1 MNEELKIIIKAV
13 SDEAKK
19 NLAGIKD
26 ELNGMEKSGV
36 SSGKS
41 IKESMASIKKGAA
54 IAVGAITALTTAM
67 IALGKRSLE
76 YRESQARL
84 ISGFQSV
91 GASAEQASQTYQKLF
106 RFLGKADTAN
116 EAANLLAHLTTNE
129 QDLAEWTMILQGV
142 YAKFPDSLPIESL
155 AEAANETART
165 GAVTGVLADA
175 LSWAGSSVNAMNAK
189 LEQAGSLE
197 EREALLRTT
206 LNQLYG
212 NAAVIYEKNNSAML
226 AYNESQYR
234 LNQALAEATVY
245 IYPLLTAINN
255 LAATVL
261 SVLKPAFETIAAVII
276 VFVQW
281 IAAAIKA
288 VGSFFGLFSGRGVK
302 AVNSVSAN
310 MGQIKNNTSGVTSS
324 VGDLEDAF
332 KKAEE
337 QAKKLKKQ
345 TMGFDELNI
354 LQSGTNVSA
363 GVGKI
368 DIPKTEMPEF
378 NIPIVGSIDTDLP
391 GLTEF
396 EDKVDSIRE
405 KLESWLPILA
415 SIGGAIAGIKIGG
428 FVGGVADALGKIAE
442 FKRRNKAMDEAIEG
456 IGSGRFVGDTLFEEG
471 LKNLGKSKTKAGQAQ
486 KQLKGYF
493 AVLKKIGGYLLII
506 AGTLLLLKGYSDS
519 WVKGVDWNSLIT
531 TLSGIALIIAGAT
544 LAFGALGGAM
554 ASVTG
559 GVALLVL
566 SIKDIVANGL
576 NWKNGLG
583 LIAAALLIAIPIIIA
598 FNTALIANPIGLII
612 VAIAALIAGIAALV
626 IAFATEKPA
635 IKSVEE
641 AQRALNEAK
650 EKAAEAENSYINA
663 VDGAEAA
670 LTRLKDAEAAA
681 GVTGAELYEQV
692 QNGTLDYANMTDAQK
707 ECYKAYLN
715 NEKKQKELV
724 ESTAALNEARKAE
737 VIASYENQLALAKE
751 SGSYDEFKNSVVE
764 AFEKGELSADEARD
778 LIAKSMSE
786 MSDSAQQAFMED
798 IPLSLKAGLNPHQY
812 ESSGT
817 KIKKWFGNLWEGIKD
832 VFQNIGTWFKNIFND
847 AWKAVKGVFSGVGE
861 FFAGVW
867 NTIKKQFSEIGQK
880 IGNAVSNAFSKA
892 VNWVLDK
899 AIGLINGFI
908 KALNKA
914 ISIINKIP
922 GVDIKKIDMLEV
934 PQMAKGGIVNSA
946 TLALFG
952 EQGREAVVP
961 LENNTEWMDVL
972 ANRIAERNN
981 TPSKIVLMLDGKEL
995 GYASIN
1001 SINGIT
1007 KQTGKLQLALA

>member
-26 ELNGMEKSGV
+26 ELNGMEKSGA

-54 IAVGAITALTTAM
+54 IAAGAITALTTAM

-175 LSWAGSSVNAMNAK
+175 LNWAGMSEDAMNAK
-189 LEQAGSLE
+189 LEQTGSLE

-212 NAAVIYEKNNSAML
+212 NAAILYEKNNSAML

-288 VGSFFGLFSGRGVK
+288 VGSFFGLFSGRGVQ

-310 MGQIKNNTSGVTSS
+310 MGQIKNNTSDVTSG

-354 LQSGTNVSA
+354 LQSGTNISA

-396 EDKVDSIRE
+396 ENKVDSIRE
-405 KLESWLPILA
+405 KLESLLPVLA
-415 SIGGAIAGIKIGG
+415 SIGGAFAGQKFADFTGDI
-428 FVGGVADALGKIAE
+428 ADAFGKIAE
-442 FKRRNKAMDEAIEG
+442 LKSQANRIKVKQIFG
-456 IGSGRFVGDTLFEEG
+456 TDTEKDIKELE
-471 LKNLGKSKTKAGQAQ
+471 KIKGKTEQAK
-486 KQLKGYF
+486 KQLSGYL

-506 AGTLLLLKGYSDS
+506 AGTFLTIKGYSDA
-519 WVKGVDWNSLIT
+519 WVKGVDWKNLLT
-531 TLSGIALIIAGAT
+531 TFAGIALIIAGIT
-544 LAFGALGGAM
+544 LAFGSLKGAM

-559 GVALLVL
+559 GVVLLVL

-650 EKAAEAENSYINA
+650 EQAAEAENSYINA

-786 MSDSAQQAFMED
+786 MSDSAQQTFMED
-798 IPLSLKAGLNPHQY
+798 IPLSLKEGLNPHQY

-946 TLALFG
+946 TLAMFG
-952 EQGREAVVP
+952 EQGREAVIP

-972 ANRIAERNN
+972 ANRIAERNSA
-981 TPSKIVLMLDGKEL
+981 PSKIVLMVDGKEL

>member
-54 IAVGAITALTTAM
+54 IAAGAIAAVTTAM
-67 IALGKRSLE
+67 IALGKSSLE

-175 LSWAGSSVNAMNAK
+175 LNWAGMSEDAMNAK
-189 LEQAGSLE
+189 LAQTSSLE

-212 NAAVIYEKNNSAML
+212 NAAILYEKNNSAML

-261 SVLKPAFETIAAVII
+261 SILKPAFETIAAVII

-288 VGSFFGLFSGRGVK
+288 VGSFFGLFSGRGVQ

-310 MGQIKNNTSGVTSS
+310 MGQIKNNTSDVTSG

-405 KLESWLPILA
+405 KLESLLPVLA
-415 SIGGAIAGIKIGG
+415 SIGGAIAGQKIGG
-428 FVGGVADALGKIAE
+428 FVGDVADALGTIISTQDSMNAIAP
-442 FKRRNKAMDEAIEG
+442 NGMLLG
-456 IGSGRFVGDTLFEEG
+456 IPDAAKTYKKLDTE
-471 LKNLGKSKTKAGQAQ
+471 LKQAK
-486 KQLKGYF
+486 KQLSGYF

-506 AGTLLLLKGYSDS
+506 AGTFLTIKGYSDA
-519 WVKGVDWNSLIT
+519 WVKGVDWKNLLT
-531 TLSGIALIIAGAT
+531 TFAGIALIIAGVT
-544 LAFGALGGAM
+544 LAFGSLKGAM

-559 GVALLVL
+559 GVVLLVL

-650 EKAAEAENSYINA
+650 EKAVEAENSYINA

-681 GVTGAELYEQV
+681 GITGAELYEQV
-692 QNGTLDYANMTDAQK
+692 QNGTLDYADMTDAQK

-798 IPLSLKAGLNPHQY
+798 IPLSLKEGLNPHQY

-946 TLALFG
+946 TLAMFG
-952 EQGREAVVP
+952 EQGREAVIP

-972 ANRIAERNN
+972 ANRIAERNSA
-981 TPSKIVLMLDGKEL
+981 PSKIVLMVDGKEL

>member
-13 SDEAKK
+13 SDEAKR

-26 ELNGMEKSGV
+26 ELNDMEKAGV

-41 IKESMASIKKGAA
+41 IKESMASIKKSAA
-54 IAVGAITALTTAM
+54 IAVGAIAAVTTAM
-67 IALGKRSLE
+67 IALGKSSLE
-76 YRESQARL
+76 YRETQARL

-91 GASAEQASQTYQKLF
+91 GASAEQASQTYQRLF
-106 RFLGKADTAN
+106 RFLGEADTAT

-142 YAKFPDSLPIESL
+142 YAKFPDSLPVESL

-165 GAVTGVLADA
+165 GVVTGALADA
-175 LSWAGSSVNAMNAK
+175 LNWAGASEDAMNAK
-189 LEQAGSLE
+189 LEQTGSLE
-197 EREALLRTT
+197 EREALLRST

-212 NAAVIYEKNNSAML
+212 NAAVLYERNNSAML

-234 LNQALAEATVY
+234 LNQALVEATVY
-245 IYPLLTAINN
+245 IYPLLTAFNN
-255 LAATVL
+255 LAATIL
-261 SVLKPAFETIAAVII
+261 SVLKPAFETIAAVVI

-281 IAAAIKA
+281 ITAAIKA
-288 VGSFFGLFSGRGVK
+288 VGSFFGLFSGKGTK
-302 AVNSVSAN
+302 AVSSVSAN
-310 MGQIKNNTSGVTSS
+310 IGQIKKNTSGLTSG
-324 VGDLEDAF
+324 VGDLGDAF
-332 KKAEE
+332 KDAEE

-345 TMGFDELNI
+345 TMSFDELNI
-354 LQSGTNVSA
+354 LKSDTDTSA
-363 GVGKI
+363 GGSGGGSGGKINIPETDIPEI
-368 DIPKTEMPEF
+368 DIP
-378 NIPIVGSIDTDLP
+378 IIGGIDTDLP
-391 GLTEF
+391 GLSDF

-415 SIGGAIAGIKIGG
+415 SIGGAIAGLKIGG
-428 FVGGVADALGKIAE
+428 FVGDIADALGKI
-442 FKRRNKAMDEAIEG
+442 I
-456 IGSGRFVGDTLFEEG
+456 DT
-471 LKNLGKSKTKAGQAQ
+471 
-486 KQLKGYF
+486 QLKMNAIAPKGKLLSVASKKDYEKLDTELKQAKGQLNGYF

-506 AGTLLLLKGYSDS
+506 AGTLLTLKGYSDS
-519 WVKGVDWNSLIT
+519 WVNGVDWKSLLT
-531 TLSGIALIIAGAT
+531 TLGGIALVIVGVT
-544 LAFGALGGAM
+544 LAFGSFKGAM
-554 ASVTG
+554 ASIIG
-559 GVALLVL
+559 GISLLVL

-576 NWKNGLG
+576 NWKNGIG

-650 EKAAEAENSYINA
+650 EKAAEAEDSYINA

-681 GVTGAELYEQV
+681 GITGAELYEQV
-692 QNGTLDYANMTDAQK
+692 QNGTLDYADMTDAQK

-786 MSDSAQQAFMED
+786 MSDSAQQTFMED
-798 IPLSLKAGLNPHQY
+798 IPLSLKEGLNPHQY

-832 VFQNIGTWFKNIFND
+832 VFKNIGTWFKNIFND

-880 IGNAVSNAFSKA
+880 IGNAVSNAFSQA

-899 AIGLINGFI
+899 AIGIINGFI

-914 ISIINKIP
+914 IGIINKIP

-934 PQMAKGGIVNSA
+934 PKMAKGGIVNSA
-946 TLALFG
+946 TLAMFG
-952 EQGREAVVP
+952 EQGREAVIP
-961 LENNTEWMDVL
+961 LENNTEWMDIL

-1007 KQTGKLQLALA
+1007 KQTGKLQLALS

>member
-54 IAVGAITALTTAM
+54 IAIGAITALTTAM

-91 GASAEQASQTYQKLF
+91 GASAEQASQTYQRLF

-165 GAVTGVLADA
+165 GTVTGVLADA

-189 LEQAGSLE
+189 LEQTGSLE

-310 MGQIKNNTSGVTSS
+310 MGQIKDNTSGVTSS

-354 LQSGTNVSA
+354 LQSETNVSA

-396 EDKVDSIRE
+396 ENKVDSIRE
-405 KLESWLPILA
+405 KLESLLPVLA
-415 SIGGAIAGIKIGG
+415 SIGGAIAGQKIGS
-428 FVGGVADALGKIAE
+428 FVGNIADALGTIISARDSMNAIAPNGKLLGLPFAAE
-442 FKRRNKAMDEAIEG
+442 QYKKL
-456 IGSGRFVGDTLFEEG
+456 DTK
-471 LKNLGKSKTKAGQAQ
+471 LKQAQ
-486 KQLKGYF
+486 NQLKGYL
-493 AVLKKIGGYLLII
+493 AVLKKVGGYLLII
-506 AGTLLLLKGYSDS
+506 AGTFLTIKGYSDA
-519 WVKGVDWNSLIT
+519 WVKGVDWKNLLT
-531 TLSGIALIIAGAT
+531 TFAGIALIITGIT
-544 LAFGALGGAM
+544 LAFGSLKGAM

-559 GVALLVL
+559 GVVLLVL

-798 IPLSLKAGLNPHQY
+798 IPLSLKEGLNPHQY

-972 ANRIAERNN
+972 ANRIAERNS

>member
-26 ELNGMEKSGV
+26 ELNAMEKSGA

-116 EAANLLAHLTTNE
+116 ETANLLAHLTTNE
-129 QDLAEWTMILQGV
+129 KDLAEWTTILQGV

-165 GAVTGVLADA
+165 GTVTGVLADA
-175 LSWAGSSVNAMNAK
+175 LNWAGASEDAMNAK
-189 LEQAGSLE
+189 LEQTGSLE

-212 NAAVIYEKNNSAML
+212 NAAVLYEKNNSAML

-255 LAATVL
+255 LAATIL

-288 VGSFFGLFSGRGVK
+288 VGSFFGLFSGRGVQ

-310 MGQIKNNTSGVTSS
+310 MGQIKNNTSDVTSGI
-324 VGDLEDAF
+324 GDLEDAF
-332 KKAEE
+332 NKAEE

-363 GVGKI
+363 GIGKI
-368 DIPKTEMPEF
+368 DIPKTEMPQF

-396 EDKVDSIRE
+396 ENKVDSIRE
-405 KLESWLPILA
+405 KLEGLLPALA
-415 SIGGAIAGIKIGG
+415 AVGAGFAGQKFADFTGG
-428 FVGGVADALGKIAE
+428 FTDALGKITNLELQTQKVAQQV
-442 FKRRNKAMDEAIEG
+442 M
-456 IGSGRFVGDTLFEEG
+456 SGKIRKKDVEG
-471 LKNLGKSKTKAGQAQ
+471 LKKAKVEAEQAK
-486 KQLKGYF
+486 KQLSGYF
-493 AVLKKIGGYLLII
+493 AVLKKVGGYLLII
-506 AGTLLLLKGYSDS
+506 AGTFLTLKGYSDA
-519 WVKGVDWNSLIT
+519 WVKGVDWKNLLT
-531 TLSGIALIIAGAT
+531 TFAGIALIIAGIT
-544 LAFGALGGAM
+544 LAFGSLKGAM
-554 ASVTG
+554 ASVVG
-559 GVALLVL
+559 GVVLLVL

-583 LIAAALLIAIPIIIA
+583 LIAAALLVAIPIIIA

-650 EKAAEAENSYINA
+650 EKAVEAENSYINA

-681 GVTGAELYEQV
+681 GITGAELYEQV
-692 QNGTLDYANMTDAQK
+692 QNGTLDYADMTDAQK

-751 SGSYDEFKNSVVE
+751 SGSYDEFKNSVIE
-764 AFEKGELSADEARD
+764 AFEEGELSADEARD

-798 IPLSLKAGLNPHQY
+798 IPLSLKEGLNPHQY

>member
-91 GASAEQASQTYQKLF
+91 GASAEQASQTYQRLF

-129 QDLAEWTMILQGV
+129 KDLAEWTMILQGV

-189 LEQAGSLE
+189 LEQTGSLE

-310 MGQIKNNTSGVTSS
+310 MGQIKDNTSDVTSG

-354 LQSGTNVSA
+354 LQSETNVSA
-363 GVGKI
+363 GIGKI

-405 KLESWLPILA
+405 KLESLLPVLA
-415 SIGGAIAGIKIGG
+415 SIGGAIAGQKIGS
-428 FVGGVADALGKIAE
+428 FVGNIADALGKWTTANLTIDALAP
-442 FKRRNKAMDEAIEG
+442 KGKLIDP
-456 IGSGRFVGDTLFEEG
+456 SFEKG
-471 LKNLGKSKTKAGQAQ
+471 LKKAKTEAEQAK
-486 KQLKGYF
+486 KQLSGYF

-506 AGTLLLLKGYSDS
+506 AGTFLTVKGYSDA
-519 WVKGVDWNSLIT
+519 WVKGVDWKNLLT
-531 TLSGIALIIAGAT
+531 TFAGIALIIAGVT
-544 LAFGALGGAM
+544 LAFGSLKGAM

-650 EKAAEAENSYINA
+650 EKAAEAENSYISA

-798 IPLSLKAGLNPHQY
+798 IPLSLKEGLNPHQY

-981 TPSKIVLMLDGKEL
+981 TPSKIVLMVDSKEL

>member
-165 GAVTGVLADA
+165 GTVTGVLADA

-189 LEQAGSLE
+189 LEQTGSLE

-310 MGQIKNNTSGVTSS
+310 MGQIKDNTSDVTSG

-405 KLESWLPILA
+405 KLESLLPVLA
-415 SIGGAIAGIKIGG
+415 SIGGAIAGQKIGS
-428 FVGGVADALGKIAE
+428 FVGNIADALGTIIAAQDGM
-442 FKRRNKAMDEAIEG
+442 NAIAPNGKLLGLPFAEEQYKKL
-456 IGSGRFVGDTLFEEG
+456 DTK
-471 LKNLGKSKTKAGQAQ
+471 LKQAQ
-486 KQLKGYF
+486 NQLKGYF

-506 AGTLLLLKGYSDS
+506 AGTFLTIKGYSDA
-519 WVKGVDWNSLIT
+519 WVKGVDWKNLLT
-531 TLSGIALIIAGAT
+531 TFAGIALIIAGIT
-544 LAFGALGGAM
+544 LAFGSLKGAM

-559 GVALLVL
+559 GVVLLVL

-650 EKAAEAENSYINA
+650 EKAAEAENSYISA

-798 IPLSLKAGLNPHQY
+798 IPLSLKEGLNPHQY

-972 ANRIAERNN
+972 ANRIAERNSA
-981 TPSKIVLMLDGKEL
+981 PSKIVLMVDGKEL

>member
-189 LEQAGSLE
+189 LEQTGSLE

-288 VGSFFGLFSGRGVK
+288 VGSFFGLFSGRGAK

-354 LQSGTNVSA
+354 LQSETNVSA

-368 DIPKTEMPEF
+368 DIPKTEIPKF

-405 KLESWLPILA
+405 KLESLLPVLA
-415 SIGGAIAGIKIGG
+415 SIGGAIAGQKIGS
-428 FVGGVADALGKIAE
+428 FVGDVADALGKIATANITIDALAP
-442 FKRRNKAMDEAIEG
+442 K
-456 IGSGRFVGDTLFEEG
+456 GRLIDPSFEKG
-471 LKNLGKSKTKAGQAQ
+471 LKKAKTELKQAQ
-486 KQLKGYF
+486 NQLKGYL
-493 AVLKKIGGYLLII
+493 AVLQKIGGYLLII
-506 AGTLLLLKGYSDS
+506 AGTFLTIKGYSDA
-519 WVKGVDWNSLIT
+519 WVKGVDWKNLLT
-531 TLSGIALIIAGAT
+531 TFAGIALIIAGIT
-544 LAFGALGGAM
+544 LAFGSLKGAM

-559 GVALLVL
+559 GVVLLVL

-650 EKAAEAENSYINA
+650 EKAAEAEDSYISA

-798 IPLSLKAGLNPHQY
+798 IPLSLKEGLNPHQY

-972 ANRIAERNN
+972 ANRIAERNS
-981 TPSKIVLMLDGKEL
+981 TPSKIVLMVDGKEL

>member
-13 SDEAKK
+13 SDEAKR

-26 ELNGMEKSGV
+26 ELNNMEKAGA

-54 IAVGAITALTTAM
+54 IAVGAITAVTTAM
-67 IALGKRSLE
+67 IALGKSSLK
-76 YRESQARL
+76 YRKTQDRL

-91 GASAEQASQTYQKLF
+91 GASAEQASQTYQRLF
-106 RFLGKADTAN
+106 RFLGEADTAT

-142 YAKFPDSLPIESL
+142 YAKFPDSLPVESL
-155 AEAANETART
+155 AEAANETAKTGVVT
-165 GAVTGVLADA
+165 GALADA
-175 LSWAGSSVNAMNAK
+175 LNWAGASEDAMNAK
-189 LEQAGSLE
+189 LKQTDGLE
-197 EREALLRTT
+197 EREALLRST

-212 NAAVIYEKNNSAML
+212 NAAVLYERNNSAML

-245 IYPLLTAINN
+245 IYPLLTAFNN
-255 LAATVL
+255 LAATAL

-281 IAAAIKA
+281 ITAAIKA
-288 VGSFFGLFSGRGVK
+288 VGSFFGLFSGKGTK

-310 MGQIKNNTSGVTSS
+310 MGQIKDNTSDVTSG

-332 KKAEE
+332 KKTEE
-337 QAKKLKKQ
+337 QVKRLKKQ

-354 LQSGTNVSA
+354 LQSETNVSA
-363 GVGKI
+363 GIGKI
-368 DIPKTEMPEF
+368 DIPKTEIPKF

-391 GLTEF
+391 GLAEF

-415 SIGGAIAGIKIGG
+415 SIGGAIAGLKIGG
-428 FVGGVADALGKIAE
+428 FVGDIADALGKI
-442 FKRRNKAMDEAIEG
+442 I
-456 IGSGRFVGDTLFEEG
+456 DT
-471 LKNLGKSKTKAGQAQ
+471 
-486 KQLKGYF
+486 QLKMNAIAPKGKLLSVASKKDYEKLDTELKQAKGQLNGYF

-506 AGTLLLLKGYSDS
+506 AGTLLTLKGYSDS
-519 WVKGVDWNSLIT
+519 WVNGVDWKSLLT
-531 TLSGIALIIAGAT
+531 TLGGIALVIVGVT
-544 LAFGALGGAM
+544 LAFGSFGGAI
-554 ASVTG
+554 ASIVG

-576 NWKNGLG
+576 NWKNGIG

-612 VAIAALIAGIAALV
+612 VAIFALIAGIAALV

-641 AQRALNEAK
+641 AQLALNEAK
-650 EKAAEAENSYINA
+650 EKAAEAEDSYISA

-692 QNGTLDYANMTDAQK
+692 QNGTLDYADMTDAQK

-751 SGSYDEFKNSVVE
+751 SGSYDEFKNSVIE

-798 IPLSLKAGLNPHQY
+798 IPLSLKEGLNPHQY

-817 KIKKWFGNLWEGIKD
+817 KIKKWFSNLWEGIKN
-832 VFQNIGTWFKNIFND
+832 VFSNIGTWFKNIFND
-847 AWKAVKGVFSGVGE
+847 AWKAIKGVFSGVGE

-880 IGNAVSNAFSKA
+880 IGNAVSNSFSQA

-899 AIGLINGFI
+899 AIGIINGFI

-914 ISIINKIP
+914 IGIINKIP

-952 EQGREAVVP
+952 EQGREAVIP

-981 TPSKIVLMLDGKEL
+981 TPSKIILMLDGKEL

>member
-155 AEAANETART
+155 AEAENETART

-189 LEQAGSLE
+189 LEQTGSLE

-310 MGQIKNNTSGVTSS
+310 MGQIKDNTSDVTSG

-368 DIPKTEMPEF
+368 DIPKTEIPKF

-405 KLESWLPILA
+405 KLESLLPVLAQIGAGFAGWKISNIL
-415 SIGGAIAGIKIGG
+415 SDIIKTQKT
-428 FVGGVADALGKIAE
+428 L
-442 FKRRNKAMDEAIEG
+442 KRLED
-456 IGSGRFVGDTLFEEG
+456 
-471 LKNLGKSKTKAGQAQ
+471 SKTDLADIIYDLESMGDRESAREWDKSYKKAATDAEQA
-486 KQLKGYF
+486 KKKLNGYF
-493 AVLKKIGGYLLII
+493 AVLKKVGGYLLII
-506 AGTLLLLKGYSDS
+506 AGTLLTIKGYSDS

-554 ASVTG
+554 ASVIG

-576 NWKNGLG
+576 NWKNGIG

-650 EKAAEAENSYINA
+650 EKAAEAENSYISA

-692 QNGTLDYANMTDAQK
+692 QNGTLDYADMTDAQK

-798 IPLSLKAGLNPHQY
+798 IPLSLKEGLNPHQY

-952 EQGREAVVP
+952 EQGREAVIP

-972 ANRIAERNN
+972 ANRIAERNS

>member
-54 IAVGAITALTTAM
+54 IAVGAIAAVTTAM

-142 YAKFPDSLPIESL
+142 YAKFPDSLPVESL

-175 LSWAGSSVNAMNAK
+175 LNWAGMSEDAMNAK
-189 LEQAGSLE
+189 LAQTSSLE

-212 NAAVIYEKNNSAML
+212 NAAVLYEKNNSAML

-288 VGSFFGLFSGRGVK
+288 VGSFFGLFSGRGVQ

-310 MGQIKNNTSGVTSS
+310 MGQIKDNTSGVTSG

-332 KKAEE
+332 PQAEE

-396 EDKVDSIRE
+396 ENKVDSIRE
-405 KLESWLPILA
+405 KLESLLPALA
-415 SIGGAIAGIKIGG
+415 AVGAGFAGQKFADFTGG
-428 FVGGVADALGKIAE
+428 FIDALGKITNLDLQTQKVALQL
-442 FKRRNKAMDEAIEG
+442 K
-456 IGSGRFVGDTLFEEG
+456 SGKIRKKDVEG
-471 LKNLGKSKTKAGQAQ
+471 LKKAKTEAEQAK
-486 KQLKGYF
+486 KQLSGYF
-493 AVLKKIGGYLLII
+493 AVLKKVGGYLLII
-506 AGTLLLLKGYSDS
+506 AGTFLTIKGYSDA
-519 WVKGVDWNSLIT
+519 WVKGVDWKNLLT
-531 TLSGIALIIAGAT
+531 TFAGIALIIAGIT
-544 LAFGALGGAM
+544 LAFGSLKGAM

-559 GVALLVL
+559 GVVLLVL

-681 GVTGAELYEQV
+681 GITGAELYEQV
-692 QNGTLDYANMTDAQK
+692 QNGTLDYADMTDAQK

-751 SGSYDEFKNSVVE
+751 SGSYDEFKNSVIE
-764 AFEKGELSADEARD
+764 AFEEGELSADEARD

-798 IPLSLKAGLNPHQY
+798 IPLSLKEGLNPHQY

-817 KIKKWFGNLWEGIKD
+817 KIKKWFGKLWEGIKD

-908 KALNKA
+908 SALNKA

-952 EQGREAVVP
+952 EQGREAVIP

-972 ANRIAERNN
+972 ANRIAERNS

>member
-26 ELNGMEKSGV
+26 ELNAMEKSGA

-54 IAVGAITALTTAM
+54 IAVGAIAAVTTAM

-91 GASAEQASQTYQKLF
+91 GASAEQASQTYQRLF

-129 QDLAEWTMILQGV
+129 KDLAEWTMILQGV

-175 LSWAGSSVNAMNAK
+175 LNWAGVSEDAMNAK
-189 LEQAGSLE
+189 LAQTGSLE

-212 NAAVIYEKNNSAML
+212 NAAVLYEKNNSAML

-288 VGSFFGLFSGRGVK
+288 VGSFFGLFSGRGVQ

-310 MGQIKNNTSGVTSS
+310 IGQIKDNTSDVTSG

-396 EDKVDSIRE
+396 ENKVDSIRE
-405 KLESWLPILA
+405 KLEGLLPVLA
-415 SIGGAIAGIKIGG
+415 SIGGAIAGQKIGG
-428 FVGGVADALGKIAE
+428 FVGDVADALGTIITARDGMNAIAPKGKLLGLSFAAE
-442 FKRRNKAMDEAIEG
+442 QYKKL
-456 IGSGRFVGDTLFEEG
+456 DTE
-471 LKNLGKSKTKAGQAQ
+471 LKQAK
-486 KQLKGYF
+486 KQLSGYF

-506 AGTLLLLKGYSDS
+506 AGTFLTIKGYSDA
-519 WVKGVDWNSLIT
+519 WVKGVDWKNLLT
-531 TLSGIALIIAGAT
+531 TFAGIALIIAGIT
-544 LAFGALGGAM
+544 LAFGSLKGAM

-559 GVALLVL
+559 GVVLLVL

-681 GVTGAELYEQV
+681 GITGAELYEQV
-692 QNGTLDYANMTDAQK
+692 QNGTLDYADMTDAQK

-798 IPLSLKAGLNPHQY
+798 IPLSLKEGLNPHQY

-952 EQGREAVVP
+952 EQGREAVIP

-972 ANRIAERNN
+972 ANRIAERNS

>member
-26 ELNGMEKSGV
+26 ELNGMEKSGA

-54 IAVGAITALTTAM
+54 IAAGAITAVTAAM

-91 GASAEQASQTYQKLF
+91 GASAEQASQTYQRLF
-106 RFLGKADTAN
+106 RFLGEADTAN

-129 QDLAEWTMILQGV
+129 KDLAEWTTILQGV

-175 LSWAGSSVNAMNAK
+175 LNWAGVSEDAMNAK
-189 LEQAGSLE
+189 LAQTSSLE

-212 NAAVIYEKNNSAML
+212 NAAVLYEKNNSAML

-288 VGSFFGLFSGRGVK
+288 VGSFFGLFSGRGVQ

-310 MGQIKNNTSGVTSS
+310 IGQIKDNTSDVTSG

-396 EDKVDSIRE
+396 ENKVDSIRE
-405 KLESWLPILA
+405 KLESLLPVLA
-415 SIGGAIAGIKIGG
+415 AVGAAIAGQKFGDFTGG
-428 FVGGVADALGKIAE
+428 FIDALGKITNLELQTQKVAYQV
-442 FKRRNKAMDEAIEG
+442 M
-456 IGSGRFVGDTLFEEG
+456 SGKIRKKDVEG
-471 LKNLGKSKTKAGQAQ
+471 LKKAKAEAEQAK
-486 KQLKGYF
+486 KQLSGYF
-493 AVLKKIGGYLLII
+493 AVLKKVGGYLLII
-506 AGTLLLLKGYSDS
+506 AGTFLTLKGYSDA
-519 WVKGVDWNSLIT
+519 WVKGVDWKNLLT
-531 TLSGIALIIAGAT
+531 TFAGIALIIAGIT
-544 LAFGALGGAM
+544 LAFGSFKGAV

-559 GVALLVL
+559 GVVLLVL

-650 EKAAEAENSYINA
+650 EKAAEAENSYISA

-692 QNGTLDYANMTDAQK
+692 QNGTLDYADMTDAQK

-764 AFEKGELSADEARD
+764 AFEEGELSADEARD

-798 IPLSLKAGLNPHQY
+798 IPLSLKEGLNPHQY

-817 KIKKWFGNLWEGIKD
+817 KIKKWFGKLWEGIKD

-952 EQGREAVVP
+952 EQGREAVIP

>member
-26 ELNGMEKSGV
+26 ELNAMEKSGA

-54 IAVGAITALTTAM
+54 IAVGAIAAVTTAM

-142 YAKFPDSLPIESL
+142 YAKFPDSLPVESL

-175 LSWAGSSVNAMNAK
+175 LNWAGVSEDAMNAK
-189 LEQAGSLE
+189 LAQTSSLE

-212 NAAVIYEKNNSAML
+212 NAAVLYEKNNSAML

-288 VGSFFGLFSGRGVK
+288 VGSFFGLFSGRGVQ

-310 MGQIKNNTSGVTSS
+310 MGQIKDNTSDVTSG

-332 KKAEE
+332 KKTEE
-337 QAKKLKKQ
+337 QVKRLKKQ

-354 LQSGTNVSA
+354 LQSETNVSA
-363 GVGKI
+363 GIGKI
-368 DIPKTEMPEF
+368 DIPKTEMPKF
-378 NIPIVGSIDTDLP
+378 NIPIAGSIDTDLP

-405 KLESWLPILA
+405 KLESLLPVLA
-415 SIGGAIAGIKIGG
+415 SIGGAIAGQKFADFTGG
-428 FVGGVADALGKIAE
+428 FIDALGKITNLELQTQKVAYQVT
-442 FKRRNKAMDEAIEG
+442 
-456 IGSGRFVGDTLFEEG
+456 SGKIRKKDVEG
-471 LKNLGKSKTKAGQAQ
+471 LKKAKVEAEQAK
-486 KQLKGYF
+486 KQLNGYF
-493 AVLKKIGGYLLII
+493 AVLKKVGGYLLII
-506 AGTLLLLKGYSDS
+506 AGTFLTIKGYSDA
-519 WVKGVDWNSLIT
+519 WVKGVDWKNLLT
-531 TLSGIALIIAGAT
+531 TFAGIALIIAGIT
-544 LAFGALGGAM
+544 LAFGSLKGAM

-650 EKAAEAENSYINA
+650 EKAVEAENSYINA

-692 QNGTLDYANMTDAQK
+692 QNGTLDYADMTDAQK

-751 SGSYDEFKNSVVE
+751 SGSYDEFKNSVIE
-764 AFEKGELSADEARD
+764 AFEEGELSADEARD

-798 IPLSLKAGLNPHQY
+798 IPLSLKEGLNPHQY

-952 EQGREAVVP
+952 EQGREAVIP

>member
-175 LSWAGSSVNAMNAK
+175 LSWAGSNVNAMNAK
-189 LEQAGSLE
+189 LEQTGSLE

-310 MGQIKNNTSGVTSS
+310 MGQIKDNTSGVTSS

-354 LQSGTNVSA
+354 LQSETNVSA

-368 DIPKTEMPEF
+368 DIPKTEIPKF

-396 EDKVDSIRE
+396 ENKVDSIRE

-415 SIGGAIAGIKIGG
+415 AIGGAFAGIKIGG
-428 FVGGVADALGKIAE
+428 FVGDVADALGKIAE
-442 FKRRNKAMDEAIEG
+442 FKMRNKAIDEAIEG
-456 IGSGRFVGDTLFEEG
+456 IGNGKFVGDAMFEEG
-471 LKNLGKSKTKAGQAQ
+471 LKNLGKSKTKAEQAQ

-493 AVLKKIGGYLLII
+493 AVLKKVGGYLLII
-506 AGTLLLLKGYSDS
+506 AGTLLTIKGYSDS
-519 WVKGVDWNSLIT
+519 WVKGVDWKSLLT
-531 TLSGIALIIAGAT
+531 TLSGIALVIAGVT
-544 LAFGALGGAM
+544 LAFGSFGGAI
-554 ASVTG
+554 ASIIG
-559 GVALLVL
+559 GISLLVL

-650 EKAAEAENSYINA
+650 EKAAEAENSYISA

-798 IPLSLKAGLNPHQY
+798 IPLSLKEGLNPHQY

-981 TPSKIVLMLDGKEL
+981 TPSKIVLMVDGKEL

>member
-26 ELNGMEKSGV
+26 ELNSMEKSGV

-54 IAVGAITALTTAM
+54 IAAGAITALTTAM

-91 GASAEQASQTYQKLF
+91 GASAEQASQTYQRLF

-129 QDLAEWTMILQGV
+129 QDLAEWTTILQGV

-155 AEAANETART
+155 AEAANETAKT
-165 GAVTGVLADA
+165 GVVTGVLADA
-175 LSWAGSSVNAMNAK
+175 LNWAGASEDAMNAK
-189 LEQAGSLE
+189 LEQTGSLE

-212 NAAVIYEKNNSAML
+212 SAAVLYEKNNSAML

-288 VGSFFGLFSGRGVK
+288 VGSFFGLFSGRGVQ

-310 MGQIKNNTSGVTSS
+310 IGQIKNNTSDVTSG

-405 KLESWLPILA
+405 KLESLLPVLA
-415 SIGGAIAGIKIGG
+415 QIGAGFAGWKISNI
-428 FVGGVADALGKIAE
+428 FSDI
-442 FKRRNKAMDEAIEG
+442 I
-456 IGSGRFVGDTLFEEG
+456 
-471 LKNLGKSKTKAGQAQ
+471 KTKKTLERLEDAKTDLADIIYGLEVMGDRESAREWDKSYKKAAAGAEQA
-486 KQLKGYF
+486 KKKLNGYY
-493 AVLKKIGGYLLII
+493 AVLKKVGGYLLII
-506 AGTLLLLKGYSDS
+506 AGTLLTIKGYSDS

-531 TLSGIALIIAGAT
+531 TLSGIALIIAGVT

-554 ASVTG
+554 ASVIG
-559 GVALLVL
+559 GISLLVL

-598 FNTALIANPIGLII
+598 FNTELIANPIGLII

-650 EKAAEAENSYINA
+650 EKAVEAENSYINA

-692 QNGTLDYANMTDAQK
+692 QNGTLDYADMTDAQK

-798 IPLSLKAGLNPHQY
+798 IPLSLKEGLNPHQY

-817 KIKKWFGNLWEGIKD
+817 KIKKWFGKLWEGIKD

-946 TLALFG
+946 TLAMFG
-952 EQGREAVVP
+952 EQGREAVIP

>member
-26 ELNGMEKSGV
+26 ELNGMEKSGA

-175 LSWAGSSVNAMNAK
+175 LSWAGSSVDAMNAK
-189 LEQAGSLE
+189 LEQTGSLE

-288 VGSFFGLFSGRGVK
+288 VGSFFGLFSGRGVQ

-310 MGQIKNNTSGVTSS
+310 IGQIKNNTSDVTSG

-396 EDKVDSIRE
+396 ENKVDSIRE
-405 KLESWLPILA
+405 KLESLLPVLA
-415 SIGGAIAGIKIGG
+415 TIGGAIAGQKIGG
-428 FVGGVADALGKIAE
+428 FVGDVADALGDLTTANLTINALAPKGKLI
-442 FKRRNKAMDEAIEG
+442 DP
-456 IGSGRFVGDTLFEEG
+456 SFEKG
-471 LKNLGKSKTKAGQAQ
+471 LKKAKTEAEQAQ

-506 AGTLLLLKGYSDS
+506 AGTFLTIKGYSDA
-519 WVKGVDWNSLIT
+519 WVKGVDWKNLLT
-531 TLSGIALIIAGAT
+531 TFAGIALIIAGVT
-544 LAFGALGGAM
+544 LAFGSLKGAM
-554 ASVTG
+554 ASVVG
-559 GVALLVL
+559 GVVLLVL

-681 GVTGAELYEQV
+681 GITGAELYEQV
-692 QNGTLDYANMTDAQK
+692 QNGTLDYADMTDAQK

-798 IPLSLKAGLNPHQY
+798 IPLSLKEGLNPHQY

-832 VFQNIGTWFKNIFND
+832 VFRNIGTWFKNIFND

-922 GVDIKKIDMLEV
+922 GVEIKKIDMLEV

-952 EQGREAVVP
+952 EQGREAVIP

-972 ANRIAERNN
+972 ANRIAERNS

>member
-54 IAVGAITALTTAM
+54 IAAGAIAAVTTAM
-67 IALGKRSLE
+67 IALGKSSLE

-175 LSWAGSSVNAMNAK
+175 LNWAGMSEDAMNAK
-189 LEQAGSLE
+189 LAQTSSLE

-212 NAAVIYEKNNSAML
+212 NAAILYEKNNSAML

-261 SVLKPAFETIAAVII
+261 SILKPAFETIAAVII

-288 VGSFFGLFSGRGVK
+288 VGSFFGLFSGRGVQ

-310 MGQIKNNTSGVTSS
+310 MGQIKNNTSDVTSG
-324 VGDLEDAF
+324 VGALEDAF

-405 KLESWLPILA
+405 KLESLLPVLA
-415 SIGGAIAGIKIGG
+415 SIGGAIAGQKIGG
-428 FVGGVADALGKIAE
+428 FVGDVADALGTIISTQDSMNAIAP
-442 FKRRNKAMDEAIEG
+442 NGMLLG
-456 IGSGRFVGDTLFEEG
+456 IPDAAKTYKKLDTE
-471 LKNLGKSKTKAGQAQ
+471 LKQAK
-486 KQLKGYF
+486 KQLSGYF

-506 AGTLLLLKGYSDS
+506 AGTFLTIKGYSDA
-519 WVKGVDWNSLIT
+519 WVKGVDWKNLLT
-531 TLSGIALIIAGAT
+531 TFAGIALIIAGVT
-544 LAFGALGGAM
+544 LAFGSLKGAM

-559 GVALLVL
+559 GVVLLVL

-650 EKAAEAENSYINA
+650 EKAVEAENSYINA

-681 GVTGAELYEQV
+681 GITGAELYEQV
-692 QNGTLDYANMTDAQK
+692 QNGTLDYADMTDAQK

-798 IPLSLKAGLNPHQY
+798 IPLSLKEGLNPHQY

-946 TLALFG
+946 TLAMFG
-952 EQGREAVVP
+952 EQGREAVIP

-972 ANRIAERNN
+972 ANRIAERNSA
-981 TPSKIVLMLDGKEL
+981 PSKIVLMVDGKEL

>member
-189 LEQAGSLE
+189 LEQTGSLE

-405 KLESWLPILA
+405 KLESLLPVLA
-415 SIGGAIAGIKIGG
+415 AIGGAIAGQKIGS
-428 FVGGVADALGKIAE
+428 FVGNIADALGTITNLELQTKKVAYQLMSGKII
-442 FKRRNKAMDEAIEG
+442 KKD
-456 IGSGRFVGDTLFEEG
+456 VEG
-471 LKNLGKSKTKAGQAQ
+471 LKKAKTEAEQAK
-486 KQLKGYF
+486 KQLSGYF

-506 AGTLLLLKGYSDS
+506 AGTFLTIKGYSDA
-519 WVKGVDWNSLIT
+519 WVKGVDWKNLLT
-531 TLSGIALIIAGAT
+531 TFAGIALIIAGIT
-544 LAFGALGGAM
+544 LAFGSLKGAM

-650 EKAAEAENSYINA
+650 EKAAEAENSYISA

-798 IPLSLKAGLNPHQY
+798 IPLSLKEGLNPHQY

-832 VFQNIGTWFKNIFND
+832 IFQNIGTWFKNIFND
-847 AWKAVKGVFSGVGE
+847 AWKAIKGVFSGVGE

-922 GVDIKKIDMLEV
+922 GVEIKKIDMLEV

-972 ANRIAERNN
+972 ANRIAERNS
-981 TPSKIVLMLDGKEL
+981 TPSKIVLMVDGKEL

>member
-26 ELNGMEKSGV
+26 ELNGMEKSGA

-54 IAVGAITALTTAM
+54 IAAGAITAVTAAM

-91 GASAEQASQTYQKLF
+91 GASAEQASQTYQRLF
-106 RFLGKADTAN
+106 RFLGEADTAN

-129 QDLAEWTMILQGV
+129 KDLAEWTTILQGV

-175 LSWAGSSVNAMNAK
+175 LNWAGVSEDAMNAK
-189 LEQAGSLE
+189 LAQTGSLE

-212 NAAVIYEKNNSAML
+212 NAAVLYEKNNSAML

-288 VGSFFGLFSGRGVK
+288 VGSFFGLFSGRGVQ

-310 MGQIKNNTSGVTSS
+310 IGQIKDNTSDVTSG

-396 EDKVDSIRE
+396 ENKVDSIRE
-405 KLESWLPILA
+405 KLESLLPVLA
-415 SIGGAIAGIKIGG
+415 AVGAAIAGQKFGDFTGG
-428 FVGGVADALGKIAE
+428 FIDALGKITNLELQTQKVAYQV
-442 FKRRNKAMDEAIEG
+442 M
-456 IGSGRFVGDTLFEEG
+456 SGKIRKKDVEG
-471 LKNLGKSKTKAGQAQ
+471 LKKAKTEAEQAK
-486 KQLKGYF
+486 KQLSGYF
-493 AVLKKIGGYLLII
+493 AVLKKVGGYLLII
-506 AGTLLLLKGYSDS
+506 AGTLLTVKGYSDA
-519 WVKGVDWNSLIT
+519 WVKGVDWKNLLT
-531 TLSGIALIIAGAT
+531 TFAGIALIIAGIT
-544 LAFGALGGAM
+544 LAFGSFKGAV

-559 GVALLVL
+559 GVVLLVL

-650 EKAAEAENSYINA
+650 EKAAEAENSYISA

-692 QNGTLDYANMTDAQK
+692 QNGTLDYADMTDAQK

-764 AFEKGELSADEARD
+764 AFEEGELSADEARD

-798 IPLSLKAGLNPHQY
+798 IPLSLKEGLNPHQY

-817 KIKKWFGNLWEGIKD
+817 KIKKWFGKLWEGIKD

-946 TLALFG
+946 TLAMFG
-952 EQGREAVVP
+952 EQGREAVIP

>member
-189 LEQAGSLE
+189 LEQTGSLE

-288 VGSFFGLFSGRGVK
+288 VGSFFGLFSGRGAK

-354 LQSGTNVSA
+354 LQSETNVSA

-368 DIPKTEMPEF
+368 DIPKTEIPKF

-405 KLESWLPILA
+405 KLESLLPVLA
-415 SIGGAIAGIKIGG
+415 SIGGAIAGQKIGS
-428 FVGGVADALGKIAE
+428 FVGDVADALGKIATANITIDALAP
-442 FKRRNKAMDEAIEG
+442 K
-456 IGSGRFVGDTLFEEG
+456 GRLIDPSFEKG
-471 LKNLGKSKTKAGQAQ
+471 LKKAKTELKQAQ
-486 KQLKGYF
+486 NQLKGYL
-493 AVLKKIGGYLLII
+493 AVLQKIGGYLLII
-506 AGTLLLLKGYSDS
+506 AGTFLTIKGYSDA
-519 WVKGVDWNSLIT
+519 WVKGVDWKNLLT
-531 TLSGIALIIAGAT
+531 TFAGIALIIAGIT
-544 LAFGALGGAM
+544 LAFGSLKGAM
-554 ASVTG
+554 ASVIG

-650 EKAAEAENSYINA
+650 EKAAEAEDSYISA

-798 IPLSLKAGLNPHQY
+798 IPLSLKEGLNPHQY

-972 ANRIAERNN
+972 ANRIAERNS
-981 TPSKIVLMLDGKEL
+981 TPSKIVLMVDGKEL

>member
-189 LEQAGSLE
+189 LEQTGSLE

-288 VGSFFGLFSGRGVK
+288 VGSFFGLFSGRGAK

-354 LQSGTNVSA
+354 LQSETNVSA

-368 DIPKTEMPEF
+368 DIPKTEIPKF

-405 KLESWLPILA
+405 KLESLLPVLA
-415 SIGGAIAGIKIGG
+415 SIGGAIAGQKIGS
-428 FVGGVADALGKIAE
+428 FVGDVADALGKIATANITIDALAP
-442 FKRRNKAMDEAIEG
+442 K
-456 IGSGRFVGDTLFEEG
+456 GRLIDPSFEKG
-471 LKNLGKSKTKAGQAQ
+471 LKKAKTELKQAQ
-486 KQLKGYF
+486 NQLKGYL
-493 AVLKKIGGYLLII
+493 AVLQKIGGYLLII
-506 AGTLLLLKGYSDS
+506 AGTFLTIKGYSDA
-519 WVKGVDWNSLIT
+519 WVKGVDWKNLLT
-531 TLSGIALIIAGAT
+531 TFAGIALIIAGIT
-544 LAFGALGGAM
+544 LAFGSLKGAM
-554 ASVTG
+554 ASVIG

-576 NWKNGLG
+576 NWKNGIG

-650 EKAAEAENSYINA
+650 EKAAEAEDSYISA

-798 IPLSLKAGLNPHQY
+798 IPLSLKEGLNPHQY

-972 ANRIAERNN
+972 ANRIAERNS
-981 TPSKIVLMLDGKEL
+981 TPSKIVLMVDGKEL

>member
-26 ELNGMEKSGV
+26 ELNGMEKSGA

-165 GAVTGVLADA
+165 GTVTGVLADA
-175 LSWAGSSVNAMNAK
+175 LNWAGMSEDAMNAK
-189 LEQAGSLE
+189 LAQTSSLE

-212 NAAVIYEKNNSAML
+212 NAAVLYEKNNSAML

-288 VGSFFGLFSGRGVK
+288 VGSFFGLFSGRGVQ

-310 MGQIKNNTSGVTSS
+310 IGQIKNNTSDVTSG

-363 GVGKI
+363 GIGKI

-396 EDKVDSIRE
+396 ENKVDSIRE
-405 KLESWLPILA
+405 KLEGLLPALA
-415 SIGGAIAGIKIGG
+415 AVGAGFAGQKFADFTGN
-428 FVGGVADALGKIAE
+428 VADAFGKIAE
-442 FKRRNKAMDEAIEG
+442 LKSQANRIKVSQIFG
-456 IGSGRFVGDTLFEEG
+456 TDTEKDIKELE
-471 LKNLGKSKTKAGQAQ
+471 KIKDKTKQAQ
-486 KQLKGYF
+486 NQLKGYF

-506 AGTLLLLKGYSDS
+506 AGTFLTIKGYSDA
-519 WVKGVDWNSLIT
+519 WVKGVDWKNLLT
-531 TLSGIALIIAGAT
+531 TFAGIALIIAGIT
-544 LAFGALGGAM
+544 LAFGSLKGAM

-559 GVALLVL
+559 GVVLLVL

-650 EKAAEAENSYINA
+650 EKAVEAENSYINA

-692 QNGTLDYANMTDAQK
+692 QNGTLDYADMTDAQK

-798 IPLSLKAGLNPHQY
+798 IPLSLKEGLNPHQY

-922 GVDIKKIDMLEV
+922 GVDIRKIDMLEV

-952 EQGREAVVP
+952 EQGREAVIP

-981 TPSKIVLMLDGKEL
+981 TPSKIVLMLDDKEL

>member
-54 IAVGAITALTTAM
+54 IAVGAIAAVTTAM

-129 QDLAEWTMILQGV
+129 KDLAEWTTILQGV
-142 YAKFPDSLPIESL
+142 YAKFPDSLPVESL

-175 LSWAGSSVNAMNAK
+175 LNWAGVSEDAMNAK
-189 LEQAGSLE
+189 LAQTSSLE

-212 NAAVIYEKNNSAML
+212 NAAVLYEKNNSAML

-310 MGQIKNNTSGVTSS
+310 MGQIKDNTSDVTSG

-368 DIPKTEMPEF
+368 DIPKTEMPKF

-405 KLESWLPILA
+405 KLESLLPVLA
-415 SIGGAIAGIKIGG
+415 QIGAGFAGQKFADFTGN
-428 FVGGVADALGKIAE
+428 VADALGKIAE
-442 FKRRNKAMDEAIEG
+442 FKRRNKAIDDAIEG
-456 IGSGRFVGDTLFEEG
+456 IGNGRFVGDAMYEEG
-471 LKNLGKSKTKAGQAQ
+471 LKNLGKSKTKAEQAK
-486 KQLKGYF
+486 KQLSGYF

-506 AGTLLLLKGYSDS
+506 AGTFLTIKGYSDA
-519 WVKGVDWNSLIT
+519 WVKGVDWKNLLT
-531 TLSGIALIIAGAT
+531 TFAGIALIIAGIT
-544 LAFGALGGAM
+544 LAFGSLKGAM
-554 ASVTG
+554 ASVIG
-559 GVALLVL
+559 GVSLLVL

-650 EKAAEAENSYINA
+650 EKAVEAENSYINA

-692 QNGTLDYANMTDAQK
+692 QNGTLDYADMTDAQK

-786 MSDSAQQAFMED
+786 MSDSAQQTFMED

-914 ISIINKIP
+914 ISIINNIP
-922 GVDIKKIDMLEV
+922 GVEIKKIDMLEV
-934 PQMAKGGIVNSA
+934 PQMAKGGIVNSP

-952 EQGREAVVP
+952 EQGREAVIP

>member
-189 LEQAGSLE
+189 LEQTGSLE

-310 MGQIKNNTSGVTSS
+310 MGQIKDNTSDVTSG

-405 KLESWLPILA
+405 KLESLLPVLA
-415 SIGGAIAGIKIGG
+415 AIGAAIAGQKIGS
-428 FVGGVADALGKIAE
+428 FVGNIADVLGTITTANITIDSLAPKGKLI
-442 FKRRNKAMDEAIEG
+442 DP
-456 IGSGRFVGDTLFEEG
+456 SFEKG
-471 LKNLGKSKTKAGQAQ
+471 LKKVKTELKQA
-486 KQLKGYF
+486 KDQLKGYL
-493 AVLKKIGGYLLII
+493 AVLQKIGGYLLII
-506 AGTLLLLKGYSDS
+506 AGTFLTIKGYSDA
-519 WVKGVDWNSLIT
+519 WVKGVDWKNLLT
-531 TLSGIALIIAGAT
+531 TFAGIALIIAGIT
-544 LAFGALGGAM
+544 LAFGSLKGAM

-559 GVALLVL
+559 GVVLLVL

-650 EKAAEAENSYINA
+650 EKAAEAENSYISA

-798 IPLSLKAGLNPHQY
+798 IPLSLKEGLNPHQY

-972 ANRIAERNN
+972 ANRIAERNS

>member
-189 LEQAGSLE
+189 LEQTGSLE

-310 MGQIKNNTSGVTSS
+310 MGQIKDNTSDVTSG

-354 LQSGTNVSA
+354 LQSETNVSA

-368 DIPKTEMPEF
+368 DIPKTEIPKF

-405 KLESWLPILA
+405 KLESLLPVLA
-415 SIGGAIAGIKIGG
+415 SIGGAIAGQKIGS
-428 FVGGVADALGKIAE
+428 FVGDVADALGKIATANITIDALAP
-442 FKRRNKAMDEAIEG
+442 K
-456 IGSGRFVGDTLFEEG
+456 GRLIDPSFEKG
-471 LKNLGKSKTKAGQAQ
+471 LKKAKTELKQAQ
-486 KQLKGYF
+486 NQLKGYL
-493 AVLKKIGGYLLII
+493 AVLQKIGGYLLII
-506 AGTLLLLKGYSDS
+506 AGTFLTIKGYSDA
-519 WVKGVDWNSLIT
+519 WVKGVDWKNLLT
-531 TLSGIALIIAGAT
+531 TFAGIALIIAGIT
-544 LAFGALGGAM
+544 LAFGSLKGAM

-559 GVALLVL
+559 GVVLLVL

-650 EKAAEAENSYINA
+650 EKAAEAEDSYISA

-798 IPLSLKAGLNPHQY
+798 IPLSLKEGLNPHQY

-972 ANRIAERNN
+972 ANRIAERNS
-981 TPSKIVLMLDGKEL
+981 TPSKIVLMVDGKEL

>member
-189 LEQAGSLE
+189 LEQTGSLE

-405 KLESWLPILA
+405 KLESLLPVLA
-415 SIGGAIAGIKIGG
+415 AIGGAIAGQKIGS
-428 FVGGVADALGKIAE
+428 FVGNIADALGTIITAQEGMNAIAPNGKLLGLSFAAE
-442 FKRRNKAMDEAIEG
+442 QYKKL
-456 IGSGRFVGDTLFEEG
+456 DTK
-471 LKNLGKSKTKAGQAQ
+471 LKQAQ
-486 KQLKGYF
+486 NQLKGYF

-506 AGTLLLLKGYSDS
+506 AGTFLTIKGYSDA
-519 WVKGVDWNSLIT
+519 WVKGVDWKNLLT
-531 TLSGIALIIAGAT
+531 TFAGIALIIAGIT
-544 LAFGALGGAM
+544 LAFGSLKGAM

-650 EKAAEAENSYINA
+650 EQAAEAENSYISA

-798 IPLSLKAGLNPHQY
+798 IPLSLKEGLNPHQY

-847 AWKAVKGVFSGVGE
+847 AWKAIKGVFSGVGE

-922 GVDIKKIDMLEV
+922 GVEIKKIDMLEV

-972 ANRIAERNN
+972 ANRIAERNS
-981 TPSKIVLMLDGKEL
+981 TPSKIVLMVDGKEL

>member
-189 LEQAGSLE
+189 LEQTGSLE

-288 VGSFFGLFSGRGVK
+288 VGSFFGLFSGRGAK

-310 MGQIKNNTSGVTSS
+310 MGQIKDNTSGVTSS

-354 LQSGTNVSA
+354 LQSETNVSA

-405 KLESWLPILA
+405 KLEGLLPVLA
-415 SIGGAIAGIKIGG
+415 SIGGAFAGQKIGS
-428 FVGGVADALGKIAE
+428 FVGNIADALGDLATANITMNALAPKGKLI
-442 FKRRNKAMDEAIEG
+442 DP
-456 IGSGRFVGDTLFEEG
+456 SFEKG
-471 LKNLGKSKTKAGQAQ
+471 LKKAKTEAEQAK
-486 KQLKGYF
+486 KQLSGYF

-506 AGTLLLLKGYSDS
+506 AGTFLTIKGYSDA
-519 WVKGVDWNSLIT
+519 WVKGVDWKNLLT
-531 TLSGIALIIAGAT
+531 TFAGIALIIAGIT
-544 LAFGALGGAM
+544 LAFGSLKGAM

-559 GVALLVL
+559 GVVLLVL

-650 EKAAEAENSYINA
+650 EKAAEAENSYISA

-798 IPLSLKAGLNPHQY
+798 IPLSLKEGLNPHQY

-972 ANRIAERNN
+972 ANRIAERNS
-981 TPSKIVLMLDGKEL
+981 TPSKIVLMVDGKEL

>member
-189 LEQAGSLE
+189 LEQTGSLE

-405 KLESWLPILA
+405 KLESLLPVLA
-415 SIGGAIAGIKIGG
+415 AIGGAIAGQKIGS
-428 FVGGVADALGKIAE
+428 FVGNIADALGTIITAQEGMNAIAPNGKLLGLSFAAE
-442 FKRRNKAMDEAIEG
+442 QYKKL
-456 IGSGRFVGDTLFEEG
+456 DTK
-471 LKNLGKSKTKAGQAQ
+471 LKQAQ
-486 KQLKGYF
+486 NQLKGYF

-506 AGTLLLLKGYSDS
+506 AGTFLTIKGYSDA
-519 WVKGVDWNSLIT
+519 WVKGVDWKNLLT
-531 TLSGIALIIAGAT
+531 TFAGIALIIAGIT
-544 LAFGALGGAM
+544 LAFGSLKGAM

-650 EKAAEAENSYINA
+650 EKAAEAENSYISA

-798 IPLSLKAGLNPHQY
+798 IPLSLKEGLNPHQY

-847 AWKAVKGVFSGVGE
+847 AWKAIKGVFSGVGE

-922 GVDIKKIDMLEV
+922 GVEIKKIDMLEV

-972 ANRIAERNN
+972 ANRIAERNS
-981 TPSKIVLMLDGKEL
+981 TPSKIVLMVDGKEL

>member
-91 GASAEQASQTYQKLF
+91 GASAEQASQTYQRLF

-165 GAVTGVLADA
+165 GTVTGVLADA

-189 LEQAGSLE
+189 LEQTGSLE

-405 KLESWLPILA
+405 KLESLLPVLA
-415 SIGGAIAGIKIGG
+415 SIGGAIAGQKIAD
-428 FVGGVADALGKIAE
+428 FTGGVFDALGKI
-442 FKRRNKAMDEAIEG
+442 
-456 IGSGRFVGDTLFEEG
+456 T
-471 LKNLGKSKTKAGQAQ
+471 NLELQTKKVAQWLLRCSKK
-486 KQLKGYF
+486 
-493 AVLKKIGGYLLII
+493 
-506 AGTLLLLKGYSDS
+506 
-519 WVKGVDWNSLIT
+519 DW
-531 TLSGIALIIAGAT
+531 
-544 LAFGALGGAM
+544 
-554 ASVTG
+554 
-559 GVALLVL
+559 
-566 SIKDIVANGL
+566 
-576 NWKNGLG
+576 
-583 LIAAALLIAIPIIIA
+583 
-598 FNTALIANPIGLII
+598 
-612 VAIAALIAGIAALV
+612 
-626 IAFATEKPA
+626 
-635 IKSVEE
+635 
-641 AQRALNEAK
+641 R
-650 EKAAEAENSYINA
+650 
-663 VDGAEAA
+663 
-670 LTRLKDAEAAA
+670 
-681 GVTGAELYEQV
+681 
-692 QNGTLDYANMTDAQK
+692 
-707 ECYKAYLN
+707 
-715 NEKKQKELV
+715 
-724 ESTAALNEARKAE
+724 
-737 VIASYENQLALAKE
+737 
-751 SGSYDEFKNSVVE
+751 
-764 AFEKGELSADEARD
+764 LSAHYSWH
-778 LIAKSMSE
+778 I
-786 MSDSAQQAFMED
+786 
-798 IPLSLKAGLNPHQY
+798 LNY
-812 ESSGT
+812 
-817 KIKKWFGNLWEGIKD
+817 
-832 VFQNIGTWFKNIFND
+832 
-847 AWKAVKGVFSGVGE
+847 
-861 FFAGVW
+861 
-867 NTIKKQFSEIGQK
+867 
-880 IGNAVSNAFSKA
+880 
-892 VNWVLDK
+892 
-899 AIGLINGFI
+899 
-908 KALNKA
+908 
-914 ISIINKIP
+914 
-922 GVDIKKIDMLEV
+922 
-934 PQMAKGGIVNSA
+934 
-946 TLALFG
+946 
-952 EQGREAVVP
+952 
-961 LENNTEWMDVL
+961 
-972 ANRIAERNN
+972 
-981 TPSKIVLMLDGKEL
+981 
-995 GYASIN
+995 
-1001 SINGIT
+1001 
-1007 KQTGKLQLALA
+1007 

>member
-91 GASAEQASQTYQKLF
+91 GASAEQASQTYQRLF

-129 QDLAEWTMILQGV
+129 KDLAEWTMILQGV

-189 LEQAGSLE
+189 LEQTGSLE

-310 MGQIKNNTSGVTSS
+310 MGQIKDNTSDVTSG

-354 LQSGTNVSA
+354 LQSETNVSA
-363 GVGKI
+363 GIGKI

-405 KLESWLPILA
+405 KLESLLPVLA
-415 SIGGAIAGIKIGG
+415 SIGGAIAGQKIGS
-428 FVGGVADALGKIAE
+428 FVGNIADALGKWTTANLTIDALAP
-442 FKRRNKAMDEAIEG
+442 KGKLIDP
-456 IGSGRFVGDTLFEEG
+456 SFEKG
-471 LKNLGKSKTKAGQAQ
+471 LKKAKTEAEQAK
-486 KQLKGYF
+486 KQLSGYF

-506 AGTLLLLKGYSDS
+506 AGTFLTIKGYSDA
-519 WVKGVDWNSLIT
+519 WVKGVDWKNLLT
-531 TLSGIALIIAGAT
+531 TFAGIALIIAGVT
-544 LAFGALGGAM
+544 LAFGSLKGAM

-650 EKAAEAENSYINA
+650 EKAAEAENSYISA

-798 IPLSLKAGLNPHQY
+798 IPLSLKEGLNPHQY

-981 TPSKIVLMLDGKEL
+981 TPSKIVLMVDSKEL

>member
-54 IAVGAITALTTAM
+54 IAVGAIAALTTAM

-165 GAVTGVLADA
+165 GTVTGVLADA
-175 LSWAGSSVNAMNAK
+175 LNWAGMSEDAMNAK
-189 LEQAGSLE
+189 LAQTSSLE

-212 NAAVIYEKNNSAML
+212 NAAVLYEKNNSAML

-288 VGSFFGLFSGRGVK
+288 VGSFFGLFSGRGVQ

-310 MGQIKNNTSGVTSS
+310 MGQIKNNTSDVTSG

-396 EDKVDSIRE
+396 ENKVDSIRE
-405 KLESWLPILA
+405 KLESLLPVLAQIGAGFAGWKISNIL
-415 SIGGAIAGIKIGG
+415 SDIIKTQKTLKRLEDSKTDL
-428 FVGGVADALGKIAE
+428 ADIIYDLTS
-442 FKRRNKAMDEAIEG
+442 M
-456 IGSGRFVGDTLFEEG
+456 GDTESAREWD
-471 LKNLGKSKTKAGQAQ
+471 KSYKKAAAGAEQA
-486 KQLKGYF
+486 KKKLNGYY
-493 AVLKKIGGYLLII
+493 AVLKKVGGYLLII
-506 AGTLLLLKGYSDS
+506 AGTLLTIKGYSDS

-531 TLSGIALIIAGAT
+531 TLSGLALIIAGAT

-554 ASVTG
+554 ASVIG
-559 GVALLVL
+559 GVSLLIL

-692 QNGTLDYANMTDAQK
+692 QNGTLDYADMTDAQK

-798 IPLSLKAGLNPHQY
+798 IPLSLKEGLNPHQY

-817 KIKKWFGNLWEGIKD
+817 KIKKWFGKLWEGIKD

-899 AIGLINGFI
+899 AISLINGFI

-952 EQGREAVVP
+952 EQGREAVIP

-972 ANRIAERNN
+972 ANRIAERNSA
-981 TPSKIVLMLDGKEL
+981 PSKIVLMVDDKEL

>member
-91 GASAEQASQTYQKLF
+91 GASAEQASQTYQRLF

-175 LSWAGSSVNAMNAK
+175 LNWAGVSEDAMNAK
-189 LEQAGSLE
+189 LAQTGSLE

-310 MGQIKNNTSGVTSS
+310 IGQIKNNTSDVTSG

-354 LQSGTNVSA
+354 LQSETNVSA

-405 KLESWLPILA
+405 KLESLLPVLA
-415 SIGGAIAGIKIGG
+415 QIGAAIAGQKFADFTGG
-428 FVGGVADALGKIAE
+428 FIDALGKITDLE
-442 FKRRNKAMDEAIEG
+442 LQTKKVDIQLK
-456 IGSGRFVGDTLFEEG
+456 SGKISKKDVEG
-471 LKNLGKSKTKAGQAQ
+471 LKKAKTDAEQAK
-486 KQLKGYF
+486 KQLSGYF

-506 AGTLLLLKGYSDS
+506 AGTFLTIKGYSDA
-519 WVKGVDWNSLIT
+519 WVKGVDWKNLLT
-531 TLSGIALIIAGAT
+531 TFAGIALIIAGIT
-544 LAFGALGGAM
+544 LAFGSLKGAM

-559 GVALLVL
+559 GVVLLVL

-650 EKAAEAENSYINA
+650 EKAAEAENSYISA

-798 IPLSLKAGLNPHQY
+798 IPLSLKEGLNPHQY

-847 AWKAVKGVFSGVGE
+847 AWKAVKGVFSEVGE

-972 ANRIAERNN
+972 ANRIAERNS
-981 TPSKIVLMLDGKEL
+981 TPSKIVLMVDGKEL

>member
-54 IAVGAITALTTAM
+54 IAAGAITALTTAM
-67 IALGKRSLE
+67 IVLGKRSLE

-175 LSWAGSSVNAMNAK
+175 LNWAGMSEDAMNAK
-189 LEQAGSLE
+189 LAQTSSLE

-212 NAAVIYEKNNSAML
+212 NAAVLYEKNNSAML

-288 VGSFFGLFSGRGVK
+288 VGSFFGLFSGRGVQ

-310 MGQIKNNTSGVTSS
+310 MGQIKNNTSDVTSG

-405 KLESWLPILA
+405 KLEGLLPVLA
-415 SIGGAIAGIKIGG
+415 AVGAAIAGQKFADFTGG
-428 FVGGVADALGKIAE
+428 FIDALGKITNLDLQTQKVAYQV
-442 FKRRNKAMDEAIEG
+442 K
-456 IGSGRFVGDTLFEEG
+456 SGKIRKKDVEG
-471 LKNLGKSKTKAGQAQ
+471 LKKAKTEAEQAK
-486 KQLKGYF
+486 KQLSGYF

-506 AGTLLLLKGYSDS
+506 AGTFLTIKGYSDA
-519 WVKGVDWNSLIT
+519 WVKGVDWNNLLAT
-531 TLSGIALIIAGAT
+531 FAGIALIIAGVT
-544 LAFGALGGAM
+544 LAFGSLKGAM

-559 GVALLVL
+559 GVVLLVL

-692 QNGTLDYANMTDAQK
+692 QNGTLDYADMTDAQK

-798 IPLSLKAGLNPHQY
+798 IPLSLKEGLNPHQY

-817 KIKKWFGNLWEGIKD
+817 KIKKWFGKLWEGIKD

-952 EQGREAVVP
+952 EQGREAVIP

-972 ANRIAERNN
+972 ANRIAERNSA
-981 TPSKIVLMLDGKEL
+981 PSKIVLMVDDKEL

>member
-189 LEQAGSLE
+189 LEQTGSLE

-288 VGSFFGLFSGRGVK
+288 VGSFFGLFSGRGAK

-310 MGQIKNNTSGVTSS
+310 MGQIKDNTSDVTSG

-354 LQSGTNVSA
+354 LQSETNVSA

-368 DIPKTEMPEF
+368 DIPKTEIPKF

-405 KLESWLPILA
+405 KLESLLPVLA
-415 SIGGAIAGIKIGG
+415 SIGGAIAGQKIGS
-428 FVGGVADALGKIAE
+428 FVGDVADALGKIATANITIDALAP
-442 FKRRNKAMDEAIEG
+442 K
-456 IGSGRFVGDTLFEEG
+456 GRLIDPSFEKG
-471 LKNLGKSKTKAGQAQ
+471 LKKAKTELKQAQ
-486 KQLKGYF
+486 NQLKGYL
-493 AVLKKIGGYLLII
+493 AVLQKIGGYLLII
-506 AGTLLLLKGYSDS
+506 AGTFLTIKGYSDA
-519 WVKGVDWNSLIT
+519 WVKGVDWKNLLT
-531 TLSGIALIIAGAT
+531 TFAGIALIIAGIT
-544 LAFGALGGAM
+544 LAFGSLKGAM

-559 GVALLVL
+559 GVVLLVL

-650 EKAAEAENSYINA
+650 EKAAEAEDSYISA

-798 IPLSLKAGLNPHQY
+798 IPLSLKEGLNPHQY

-847 AWKAVKGVFSGVGE
+847 AWKAIKGVFSGVGE

-972 ANRIAERNN
+972 ANRIAERNS
-981 TPSKIVLMLDGKEL
+981 TPSKIVLMVDGKEL

>member
-41 IKESMASIKKGAA
+41 IKESMASVKKGAA

-175 LSWAGSSVNAMNAK
+175 LSWAGSNVNAMNAK
-189 LEQAGSLE
+189 LEQTGSLE

-354 LQSGTNVSA
+354 LQSETNVSA
-363 GVGKI
+363 GIGKI

-405 KLESWLPILA
+405 KLESLLPVLA
-415 SIGGAIAGIKIGG
+415 SIGGAIAGQKIGG
-428 FVGGVADALGKIAE
+428 FVGDIADVLGKIVTADITIDAVAP
-442 FKRRNKAMDEAIEG
+442 KGKLIDP
-456 IGSGRFVGDTLFEEG
+456 SFEKG
-471 LKNLGKSKTKAGQAQ
+471 LKKAKTELKQARD
-486 KQLKGYF
+486 QLKGYL
-493 AVLKKIGGYLLII
+493 AVLQKIGGYLLII
-506 AGTLLLLKGYSDS
+506 AGTFLTIKGYSDA
-519 WVKGVDWNSLIT
+519 WVKGVDWKNLLT
-531 TLSGIALIIAGAT
+531 TFAGIALIIAGIT
-544 LAFGALGGAM
+544 LAFGSLKGAM

-559 GVALLVL
+559 GVVLLVL

-650 EKAAEAENSYINA
+650 EQAAEAENSYINA

-670 LTRLKDAEAAA
+670 LTRLKEAEAAA
-681 GVTGAELYEQV
+681 GITGAELYEQV

-798 IPLSLKAGLNPHQY
+798 IPLSLKEGLNPHQY

-847 AWKAVKGVFSGVGE
+847 AWKAIKGVFSGVGE

-922 GVDIKKIDMLEV
+922 GVEIKKIDMLEV

-972 ANRIAERNN
+972 ANRIAERNS
-981 TPSKIVLMLDGKEL
+981 TPSKIVLMVDGKEL

>member
-26 ELNGMEKSGV
+26 ELNSMEKSGA

-54 IAVGAITALTTAM
+54 IAIGAITALTTAM

-76 YRESQARL
+76 YRESQTRL

-175 LSWAGSSVNAMNAK
+175 LNWAGASEDAMNAK
-189 LEQAGSLE
+189 LEQTGSLE

-288 VGSFFGLFSGRGVK
+288 VGSFFGLFSGRGVQ

-310 MGQIKNNTSGVTSS
+310 MGQIKDNTSDVTSG

-368 DIPKTEMPEF
+368 DIPKTEIPKF

-396 EDKVDSIRE
+396 ENKVDSIRE
-405 KLESWLPILA
+405 KLEGLLPVLA
-415 SIGGAIAGIKIGG
+415 AIGAAIAGQKFADFAGG
-428 FVGGVADALGKIAE
+428 FIDALGKIKDLELKTKIVASQL
-442 FKRRNKAMDEAIEG
+442 N
-456 IGSGRFVGDTLFEEG
+456 SGKIRKKDVEG
-471 LKNLGKSKTKAGQAQ
+471 LKKAKADAEQAK
-486 KQLKGYF
+486 KQLSGYF

-506 AGTLLLLKGYSDS
+506 AGTFLTIKGYSDA
-519 WVKGVDWNSLIT
+519 WVKGVDWKNLLT
-531 TLSGIALIIAGAT
+531 TFAGIALIIAGIT
-544 LAFGALGGAM
+544 LAFGSLKGAM

-559 GVALLVL
+559 GVVLLVL

-692 QNGTLDYANMTDAQK
+692 QNGTLDYADMTDAQK

-786 MSDSAQQAFMED
+786 MSDSAQQTFMED
-798 IPLSLKAGLNPHQY
+798 IPLSLKEGLNPHQY

-832 VFQNIGTWFKNIFND
+832 VFKNIGTWFKNIFND
-847 AWKAVKGVFSGVGE
+847 AWEAVKGVFSEVGE

-867 NTIKKQFSEIGQK
+867 DTIKKQFSEIGQK

-946 TLALFG
+946 TLAMFG
-952 EQGREAVVP
+952 EQGREAVIP

>member
-91 GASAEQASQTYQKLF
+91 GASAEQASQTYQRLF

-189 LEQAGSLE
+189 LEQTGSLE

-310 MGQIKNNTSGVTSS
+310 MGQIKDNTSDVTSG

-354 LQSGTNVSA
+354 LQSETNVSA
-363 GVGKI
+363 GIGKI

-405 KLESWLPILA
+405 KLESLLPVLA
-415 SIGGAIAGIKIGG
+415 SIGGAIAGQKIGS
-428 FVGGVADALGKIAE
+428 FVGNIADALGKWTTANLTIDALAP
-442 FKRRNKAMDEAIEG
+442 KGKLIDP
-456 IGSGRFVGDTLFEEG
+456 SFEKG
-471 LKNLGKSKTKAGQAQ
+471 LKKAKTEAEQAK
-486 KQLKGYF
+486 KQLSGYF

-506 AGTLLLLKGYSDS
+506 AGTFLTVKGYSDA
-519 WVKGVDWNSLIT
+519 WVKGVDWKNLLT
-531 TLSGIALIIAGAT
+531 TFAGIALIIAGVT
-544 LAFGALGGAM
+544 LAFGSLKGAM

-650 EKAAEAENSYINA
+650 EKAAEAENSYISA

-798 IPLSLKAGLNPHQY
+798 IPLSLKEGLNPHQY

-981 TPSKIVLMLDGKEL
+981 TPSKIVLMVDSKEL